1 MYMLRSLGTLV
12 AMLLSYIAWYIVDGN
27 TAGVIVF
34 FFIFC
39 HGFVWLMIKHPS
51 MLIVSQIG
59 QTTMVRICAV
69 LTKTRRSILI
79 ATLAG
84 RYRWL

>member
-1 MYMLRSLGTLV
+1 MYIMRSLGTLV
-12 AMLLSYIAWYIVDGN
+12 AMALSYVAWYIVDGH

-39 HGFVWLMIKHPS
+39 HGYIWLMIKYPS

-59 QTTMVRICAV
+59 QITMVNRITHSISRAS
-69 LTKTRRSILI
+69 LILILRRSLF
-79 ATLAG
+79 
-84 RYRWL
+84 